1 MMFLVKKRA
10 LEAVPEDAM
19 AIPPNSAI
27 AVILF
32 VCPRSVR
39 KHRNLEKTTELQLS
53 FIILVDDDGSY
64 RRNVVLLAAEG
75 LIVLASLLISFSLSL
90 SLKICTLICKITFT
104 HANLS
109 TFHTILN
116 ICWLCL

>member
-1 MMFLVKKRA
+1 MVHRSWSFYIFYRATLQEDISLPMMFLVKKRA

-90 SLKICTLICKITFT
+90 SLSRSL
-104 HANLS
+104 H
-109 TFHTILN
+109 
-116 ICWLCL
+116 